1 MKHVLC
7 PGRSIG
13 SLEIFCDNVFR
24 TVGLISITLCTGF
37 LHIIFVEGHICSLP
51 DAT

>member
-13 SLEIFCDNVFR
+13 SLEIFV
-24 TVGLISITLCTGF
+24 IMF
-37 LHIIFVEGHICSLP
+37 LELL
-51 DAT
+51 A